1 MTIENQSKT
10 VFISDL
16 HLSENNPELTNIFI
30 NFIKKFII
38 KIKNLE

>member
-30 NFIKKFII
+30 NNLICIQVKDKLII
-38 KIKNLE
+38 